1 MSDTPAASAALFLL
15 VSLLVGVCIK
25 TYLKFIPL
33 PYTVLL
39 FIVGMIF
46 SAIAESS
53 EYFYLF

>member
-1 MSDTPAASAALFLL
+1 MSDTPVASAALFLL
-15 VSLLVGVCIK
+15 ISLFVGVCIK

-39 FIVGMIF
+39 FIVGMIY

-53 EYFYLF
+53 EYFILF